1 MRVASLDHLVG
12 APDQRVGNVEA
23 ERLGGPEID
32 HQLVFGRRLYRHI
45 TWFFPLENAINVF
58 CRATEWVDPIRAVG
72 NQAAGD
78 DKLTRAV
85 DGGQLVPRRERY
97 NRVTTSCHCRGGCY
111 D

>member
-1 MRVASLDHLVG
+1 MGHEQTSPTLFDQLVG
-12 APDQRVGNVEA
+12 ALLKTQRHVEA
-23 ERLGGPEID
+23 ERLGGLKID

-85 DGGQLVPRRERY
+85 DGGSLYRAAS
-97 NRVTTSCHCRGGCY
+97 VTIA
-111 D
+111 